1 MHEKIFFGLLS
12 GIFIFSSLFAKE
24 IPFTLEDRDRLIK
37 IETTLKEF
45 QASVDKRFESIDKR
59 FESIDK
65 RFDQLTNIMI
75 GIVMAFAGIV
85 AVTIGFAIW
94 DRKTALTP
102 VVRMHRQLEDRQ
114 NLIERA
120 LRELAKKEPK
130 VAEVLKHV
138 GFL

>member
-1 MHEKIFFGLLS
+1 MNRQNFFNFLLCIFVC
-12 GIFIFSSLFAKE
+12 SSLFAKE
-24 IPFTLEDRDRLIK
+24 IPFTLEDRDRLIRVEAK
-37 IETTLKEF
+37 LEEI
-45 QASVDKRFESIDKR
+45 DKRFDQIDKR

-65 RFDQLTNIMI
+65 RFDQLTNLML
-75 GIVMAFAGIV
+75 GIVAAFAGIV

-114 NLIERA
+114 SLIEKA
-120 LRELAKKEPK
+120 LRELATKEPK

-138 GFL
+138 GLL

>member
-1 MHEKIFFGLLS
+1 MRKIGINGAVLLLA
-12 GIFIFSSLFAKE
+12 ICVMLFAKE

-65 RFDQLTNIMI
+65 RFDQLTNLMI
-75 GIVMAFAGIV
+75 GIVAAFAGIV

-94 DRKTALTP
+94 DRRTALTP
-102 VVRMHRQLEDRQ
+102 VIRMTQ
-114 NLIERA
+114 NLEEKQSLIEKA
-120 LRELAKKEPK
+120 LRELALKEPK
-130 VAEVLKHV
+130 VAEVLKHI
-138 GFL
+138 GLL